1 MSSVVLVMWRCGSPC
16 MGWGY
21 GVVRGNTVVTA
32 AYSGKALSKAIGFGL
47 KGSAQFG
54 CTALIWAVEQNNT
67 DVAVLLLER
76 GADSEVVDNVSQTA

>member
-1 MSSVVLVMWRCGSPC
+1 M
-16 MGWGY
+16 
-21 GVVRGNTVVTA
+21 RGNTVVTA
-32 AYSGKALSKAIGFGL
+32 ACSGKALSKAIGFGL

-54 CTALIWAVEQNNT
+54 CTALFWAVEQNNT